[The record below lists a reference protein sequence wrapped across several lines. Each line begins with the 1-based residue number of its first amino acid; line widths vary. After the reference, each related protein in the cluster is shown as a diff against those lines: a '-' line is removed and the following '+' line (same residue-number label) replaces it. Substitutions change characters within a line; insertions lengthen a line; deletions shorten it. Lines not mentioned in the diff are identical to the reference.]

1 VRRIDCADFLPLATA
16 CKHVIEADTDEELL
30 EQARVHSREE
40 HPEVEFDEEDVRA
53 LIARPV

>member
-16 CKHVIEADTDEELL
+16 CKHVIEGENDEELL
-30 EQARVHSREE
+30 ERAREHASEQ
-40 HPEVEFDEEDVRA
+40 HPEAELDEEAVRA